1 MRTQYCRSLY
11 PWYDSAFF
19 IVLAYTCFSASSTRA
34 KGTSAISNMRSVCG
48 VQIGVNF
55 ISRTNEEGQ
64 STHLLSCVAVVYH
77 IEETMVRHCVACLRR
92 ESDAAFY
99 CRSTSQVYDREV
111 CIVHCSEQSARPHN
125 SRWNDTH
132 IQPEF
137 QGRGC
142 NEESLVWGSPACW
155 RLRVQNSQRW
165 ADIQR
170 LARDSQVRPL

>member
-77 IEETMVRHCVACLRR
+77 IEETMVRHCVACLCR

-99 CRSTSQVYDREV
+99 CRSTSQVYDGKV
-111 CIVHCSEQSARPHN
+111 CKVHCFAQSAVSDTNR
-125 SRWNDTH
+125 RNDTH
-132 IQPEF
+132 IWPWFLGQ
-137 QGRGC
+137 GC
-142 NEESLVWGSPACW
+142 NEGFLVRGRPAFLEAEGF
-155 RLRVQNSQRW
+155 RQ
-165 ADIQR
+165 IG
-170 LARDSQVRPL
+170 